1 MRPRILFCTITDAPG
16 HGGIAR
22 VSSLVWQTIQECF
35 PGYCE
40 RLIASS
46 SPTGEV
52 TPSDKLRFSTAVAQ
66 RQFRG
71 LCDVV
76 FFDHLGLARTQNVVP
91 KAARRPYGVFL
102 HSIEA
107 WAPLTRGR
115 LAALKQA
122 KLRVANSH
130 YTAARVS
137 SAHAGVGPIKVCH
150 LSLAQES
157 LPEAIEAETAASP
170 CEVLKLIRPESVLIT
185 GRIMKSERHKGHAE
199 LIRAWPAV
207 LREVPR
213 AQLVIVGRGDGV
225 NELRD
230 LADRVGVERHVLFTG
245 FLDDRVLRQVY
256 DRVSMFAMPSLYEGF
271 GIVYL
276 EAMFHHLACI
286 GSVHD
291 AAREVI
297 ADGRTGFL
305 VDQGD
310 LDGTASKIIQLLK
323 DPCLRA
329 QFGENGKR
337 RLEEHF
343 SPENFRVRFSS
354 LLQELSQ

>member
-1 MRPRILFCTITDAPG
+1 MSPRILFCTITDIPG

-22 VSSLVWQTIQECF
+22 VSSLVWQTIQEQF
-35 PGYCE
+35 PGDCE

-46 SPTGEV
+46 SPTGDV
-52 TPSDKLRFSTAVAQ
+52 SRGDKLRFSAALAE
-66 RQFRG
+66 RQLRDR
-71 LCDVV
+71 CDMV
-76 FFDHLGLARTQNVVP
+76 FFDHLGLARAQNVVP
-91 KAARRPYGVFL
+91 KAVRRPYGVFL

-107 WAPLTRGR
+107 WASLTRGR
-115 LAALKQA
+115 LDALTQA

-137 SAHAGVGPIKVCH
+137 SAHSSVGPIKVCH

-157 LPEAIEAETAASP
+157 LPEAMEAETAASP
-170 CEVLKLIRPESVLIT
+170 SEVLNLIRPESVLIT
-185 GRIMKSERHKGHAE
+185 GRIMKDERHKGHAE

-213 AQLVIVGRGDGV
+213 AQLVIVGRGDGAA
-225 NELRD
+225 ELQD
-230 LADRVGVERHVLFTG
+230 LAVRVGVDEHVLFAG
-245 FLDDRVLRQVY
+245 FVDDRVLRQIY
-256 DRVSMFAMPSLYEGF
+256 GRVSMFAMPSLYEGF

-310 LDGTASKIIQLLK
+310 IGGIASRIIQLLK
-323 DPCLRA
+323 DSRLRA
-329 QFGENGKR
+329 EFGENGQR
-337 RLEEHF
+337 RLQEQF
-343 SPENFRVRFSS
+343 SPEQFHSRFAS
-354 LLQELSQ
+354 LLRELSQ